1 MATWETDSEF
11 AELILNDL
19 VVVLVDILFSTV
31 ISDHVCVLGHAVR
44 RLMPFQHRTVSSQRP
59 TCCLKTIVYRL
70 YSVEFQN

>member
-31 ISDHVCVLGHAVR
+31 ISDHVCVWVTLCGA
-44 RLMPFQHRTVSSQRP
+44 
-59 TCCLKTIVYRL
+59 
-70 YSVEFQN
+70 